1 MRSNEIASNL
11 FLPEQW
17 LESFLQ
23 ETQTERADTIPLCD
37 SRKSAELLLKK
48 IKRLTHT
55 IYDGSHSGLALSID
69 DVGLLMSYL
78 KEFEANFA
86 RECKRLEVFTVT
98 KKGIYESRDLIQN
111 AERVFPENLLKVI
124 PQQTIDDLRQAGKCL
139 AFELPTACAFHICRG
154 TEALMLRYYEV
165 LTGQQWTERGRGW
178 GAYNRQL
185 IQNNAPRA
193 ITNRL
198 EEIREDR
205 NSYAHPSV
213 TISTEDAPIIFSLC
227 NEVIRQMAKEIEKL
241 LQSSTRT
248 P

>member
-1 MRSNEIASNL
+1 
-11 FLPEQW
+11 
-17 LESFLQ
+17 
-23 ETQTERADTIPLCD
+23 
-37 SRKSAELLLKK
+37 
-48 IKRLTHT
+48 
-55 IYDGSHSGLALSID
+55 
-69 DVGLLMSYL
+69 
-78 KEFEANFA
+78 
-86 RECKRLEVFTVT
+86 
-98 KKGIYESRDLIQN
+98 
-111 AERVFPENLLKVI
+111 
-124 PQQTIDDLRQAGKCL
+124 
-139 AFELPTACAFHICRG
+139 
-154 TEALMLRYYEV
+154 MLRYYEV